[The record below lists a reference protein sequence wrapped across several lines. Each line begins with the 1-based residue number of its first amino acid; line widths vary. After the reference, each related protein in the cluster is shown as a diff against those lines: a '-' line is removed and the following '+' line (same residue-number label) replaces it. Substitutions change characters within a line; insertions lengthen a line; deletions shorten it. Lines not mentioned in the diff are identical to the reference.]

1 MRDGF
6 RLPGYGGA
14 AVFLRSHAVP
24 ATVFESD
31 VPTLVFDVGLL
42 SPDRFNQYL
51 SRHTDD
57 GFVERL
63 AAFFFHAAADFHPE
77 KSLPAFTDER
87 LGLMISVCSSTDR
100 EVELDFS
107 LAEDPESE
115 DTERDEMTFETSR
128 VVLADL
134 GADGFST
141 DRWSNHPLRRGVV
154 ETWVFSSR
162 FSIFPKAVG

>member
-87 LGLMISVCSSTDR
+87 LADDLGLFQHRSRGGTRLLTRRGSRIGGHRTR
-100 EVELDFS
+100 
-107 LAEDPESE
+107 
-115 DTERDEMTFETSR
+115 RDDLRDKPSR
-128 VVLADL
+128 PRDL

>member
-63 AAFFFHAAADFHPE
+63 AAFFFTRPQ
-77 KSLPAFTDER
+77 
-87 LGLMISVCSSTDR
+87 
-100 EVELDFS
+100 
-107 LAEDPESE
+107 
-115 DTERDEMTFETSR
+115 TSIPR
-128 VVLADL
+128 NR
-134 GADGFST
+134 F
-141 DRWSNHPLRRGVV
+141 RRSPTNDSG
-154 ETWVFSSR
+154 
-162 FSIFPKAVG
+162 

>member
-24 ATVFESD
+24 AAVFESD

-51 SRHTDD
+51 SRHTDE

-87 LGLMISVCSSTDR
+87 LGLMISV
-100 EVELDFS
+100 
-107 LAEDPESE
+107 
-115 DTERDEMTFETSR
+115 
-128 VVLADL
+128 
-134 GADGFST
+134 
-141 DRWSNHPLRRGVV
+141 
-154 ETWVFSSR
+154 
-162 FSIFPKAVG
+162 

>member
-1 MRDGF
+1 MGSGCRDTAAPQSSFAVMRF
-6 RLPGYGGA
+6 PPL
-14 AVFLRSHAVP
+14 S
-24 ATVFESD
+24 SN
-31 VPTLVFDVGLL
+31 PTYPHSFSTSGC
-42 SPDRFNQYL
+42 SAPDRFNQYL

-128 VVLADL
+128 VVLATSAQTVSRL
-134 GADGFST
+134 TGGVTTHFDGE
-141 DRWSNHPLRRGVV
+141 L
-154 ETWVFSSR
+154 
-162 FSIFPKAVG
+162 